1 MCHNPIS
8 SVTCLESDII
18 FQNTQTQ
25 QLVIFKQL
33 LKCKDL
39 LLFFVVYVN
48 DEESLGVV
56 EWWLDKRSDSKTSL
70 WACDEHFSQL
80 CTILKNK

>member
-80 CTILKNK
+80 YAILKNK